1 MDGEPRRIESDIMY
15 SSVERDDVYK
25 LALLN
30 FVNTEYDIDAVYMTA
45 AKRGFYGETW
55 KLSARDEDF
64 FLKIVYCD
72 EHKDVYEQSFPITQ
86 HLNSNGIDF
95 ISKIVKTKSGKL
107 STHFDGATIGVF
119 HWIEGENT
127 ESNETKPF
135 EYQMLAKVYKVPYD
149 DIVIPKEDFSNKCS
163 DEFFHLWHK
172 HNDKQTLSLLERNR
186 KKLEHRAKRL
196 NKFSKLCRK
205 DLTDFIITHGDA
217 GGNFLMGNGK
227 NYIVDWDGAT
237 LAPPERDAWVMCGF
251 DWARELF
258 NKALQDNGIDYSL
271 RPERLAYYCYW
282 FFFFY
287 LNSFLYAESEVGVIK
302 EYMEEYMEEYIDS
315 WIENSITWADAL

>member
-1 MDGEPRRIESDIMY
+1 MKKLKESTKMY
-15 SSVERDDVYK
+15 SSIERDDVYK

-30 FVNTEYDIDAVYMTA
+30 FVNTEYGIDAVYMTA

-72 EHKDVYEQSFPITQ
+72 EHKSIYEQSFPITE
-86 HLNSNGIDF
+86 HLNDHGIDF
-95 ISKIVKTKSGKL
+95 ISKIVKTKYGEL
-107 STHFDGATIGVF
+107 STQFDGATVGVF
-119 HWIEGENT
+119 NWIEGENT
-127 ESNETKPF
+127 ESDKTKPF
-135 EYQMLAKVYKVPYD
+135 EYQMLAKIYKVSYN
-149 DIVIPKEDFSNKCS
+149 DIVIPKEDFTKTCS
-163 DEFFHLWHK
+163 DEFFHLWRK
-172 HNDKQTLSLLERNR
+172 HNNKQTLSLLEKNR

-196 NKFSKLCRK
+196 NKFSKICRK
-205 DLTDFIITHGDA
+205 DFTGFVITHGDA

-258 NKALQDNGIDYSL
+258 NKVLQDNGIAYSL
-271 RPERLAYYCYW
+271 RSERLAYYCYR

-287 LNSFLYAESEVGVIK
+287 LNSFLYADSEVGIIK
-302 EYMEEYMEEYIDS
+302 EDMEEYIDG